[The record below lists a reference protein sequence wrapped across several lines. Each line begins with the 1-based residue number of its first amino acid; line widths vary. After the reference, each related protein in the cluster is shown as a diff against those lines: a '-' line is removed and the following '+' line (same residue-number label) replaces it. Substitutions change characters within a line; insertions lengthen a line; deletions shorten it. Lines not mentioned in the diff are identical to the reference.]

1 MSKPVVIKI
10 DRQDP
15 ASIVPGIRRQQV
27 QRFINVVLSLAIREK
42 ATKVCFEPQ
51 GGETRVTCEVN
62 GVIHDLPS
70 LVGVSTFH
78 IVCGFMV
85 LAKLG
90 LAYRP
95 LPLLRR
101 YFGRLRGDRIL
112 PPLERCV
119 KLVVGESI
127 VDAQVSIQHLGPV
140 DPINDHRVV
149 IQLQPSQAAALTA
162 V

>member
-62 GVIHDLPS
+62 VVIHDLPS

-78 IVCGFMV
+78 IVCRLLV
-85 LAKLG
+85 LEKIVLVFC
-90 LAYRP
+90 
-95 LPLLRR
+95 LLT
-101 YFGRLRGDRIL
+101 II
-112 PPLERCV
+112 RCYYV
-119 KLVVGESI
+119 WLCDDSI
-127 VDAQVSIQHLGPV
+127 VNP
-140 DPINDHRVV
+140 
-149 IQLQPSQAAALTA
+149 
-162 V
+162 